1 MKFNSLFLIII
12 LISVI
17 IFLFFLMKQNEKKI
31 TEKDDN
37 KELIDLDYSYLLL
50 ILSLNFILII
60 VFFKILLNDIFIR
73 FIYKYTFL
81 GVYLRKI
88 KDYLSYNKIE
98 LTNEILKQEGGGM
111 GIVNSFDYFNNEMPL
126 SDWSK
131 LSSIN
136 F

>member
-1 MKFNSLFLIII
+1 
-12 LISVI
+12 
-17 IFLFFLMKQNEKKI
+17 MKQNEKKI